1 MYRNTVWLICFML
14 MWPFIASSQDYS
26 VSLIPDS
33 LIENAHAVIRQYDK
47 ELELQNVNTGIERI
61 KRVVTVLDESGAD
74 FANISIS
81 YDKNEKVNIKSAAIY
96 DKNGK
101 RLKKVYQSDFSDV
114 SAGDGEL
121 YSDERMKT
129 YKVGFG
135 DYPYTAEYIYEVS
148 RSNMISYGS
157 WFPVY
162 GYNISME
169 HSLFTF
175 VHPSGLAFRK
185 KELNLKNHSDI
196 ISQGSRTIETWFA
209 NSFKATEYEP
219 FSVSLTERLPRVMLM
234 PVSLKY
240 DEYSGSSATWEEY
253 GKWMHSLYAGRDIL
267 PETAKAKLSALV
279 GNPED
284 TIRTIKL
291 LYQYLQG
298 NTRYVNIRLGIG
310 GYQPYSAESVFSTG
324 YGDCKALTN
333 YMHSMLLAFGIKAWP
348 ALVSSGTYIESIYR
362 DFPNFQQFDHV
373 ILCVP
378 VKHDTIWLECTN
390 QTIPFGFLGDFT
402 DNRDVLLITDEGG
415 RIAHTRKYGADENIM
430 NTRAEIS
437 ISLSGEADCKI
448 RSTYTGL
455 QFDDIIELFSE
466 NKEDQRKWILKNS
479 GLPSLQVAGFDIK
492 RINMDS
498 PEGVIEKSVKSKDYC
513 SASGSYLIMP
523 VNLINAQVPIRKLV
537 KERKSDF
544 IIHRSTIDHD
554 TITYIIPPSFKIE
567 SAPAGK
573 SIKSQFGEYNYSL
586 KVEGNRILYIRR
598 LEIKEGKFS
607 PSLFRSFYDFVLSVS
622 RADNDKVMLSKI

>member
-1 MYRNTVWLICFML
+1 MYRNTALLISIML
-14 MWPFIASSQDYS
+14 MWPFIGSSQDYS

-33 LIENAHAVIRQYDK
+33 LKENAHAVIRQYDK
-47 ELELQNVNTGIERI
+47 ELELQNTNTGIERI
-61 KRVVTVLDESGAD
+61 KKVVTVLDESGAD

-81 YDKNEKVNIKSAAIY
+81 YDRNEKVNIKSAAIY

-101 RLKKVYQSDFSDV
+101 RLKKIYQSDFSDV

-135 DYPYTAEYIYEVS
+135 DYPYTAEFVYEVS
-148 RSNMISYGS
+148 HSNMISYGS
-157 WFPVY
+157 WFPVF

-175 VHPSGLAFRK
+175 VHPSDLAFRK

-209 NSFKATEYEP
+209 NSIKSTEYEP
-219 FSVSLTERLPRVMLM
+219 FSISLTERLPRVMLM
-234 PVSLKY
+234 PVRLKY

-253 GKWMHSLYAGRDIL
+253 GKWIHGLYSGRDEL
-267 PETAKAKLSALV
+267 PETVKIKLQELA
-279 GNPED
+279 GNTTD
-284 TIRTIKL
+284 TIQKIKL
-291 LYQYLQG
+291 LYKQLQE
-298 NTRYVNIRLGIG
+298 NTRYVAIKLGIG
-310 GYQPYSAESVFSTG
+310 GYQPFSAASVSSTG

-333 YMHSMLLAFGIKAWP
+333 YMYAMLLAFGIKSWP
-348 ALVSSGTYIESIYR
+348 ALVSSGTYIENIYR

-378 VKHDTIWLECTN
+378 VKHDTIWLECTD

-415 RIAHTRKYGADENIM
+415 RIAHTRKYGPDENIM
-430 NTRAEIS
+430 NTRADIS
-437 ISLSGEADCKI
+437 ISPSGEADCKI
-448 RSTYTGL
+448 RSKYTGL
-455 QFDDIIELFSE
+455 QFYDILELFSE

-479 GLPSLQVAGFDIK
+479 GLPSLQVTGFEIK
-492 RINMDS
+492 RIIMDS

-523 VNLINAQVPIRKLV
+523 VNLVDAQVPIRKPV

-544 IIHRSTIDHD
+544 IIQRSTIDLD
-554 TITYIIPPSFKIE
+554 TITYIIPPAFKIE

-586 KVEGNRILYIRR
+586 KVEGNRILYVRR
-598 LEIKEGKFS
+598 LEIREGKFS
-607 PSLFRSFYDFVLSVS
+607 PSLFRSFYDFILSVS
-622 RADNDKVMLSKI
+622 RADNDKVMLSKT